1 MKILCFGSCNIDN
14 VLSVEHTVRPGETI
28 AAEKVEIFPG
38 GKGLNQAIAMARAL
52 KGSGIPVFHAGC
64 IGEDGEFLRKLLIES
79 GADTTYLRT
88 GDVRT
93 GFAIIQVDQN
103 GENSIVVSA
112 AANGSVTE
120 EYIDEVL
127 SHFETGDMLV
137 MQNEI
142 SHPDYL
148 VDRAH
153 EKGMQIVLNPSPLNE
168 RIASLDMK
176 KITYLVLNRL
186 EAETIFGTAAE
197 EALQKKTAALGG
209 ATDGPKLIMTLGSK
223 GSVYLDGKNLAAQQA
238 YPVKAVD
245 TTGAG
250 DTFTGYFVAGTA
262 LGMPVKEA
270 LDLAAAAS
278 ALSVTRMGAAASIPE
293 VDEVKIFLSEYSK
306 A

>member
-52 KGSGIPVFHAGC
+52 KGSAIPVFHAGC
-64 IGEDGEFLRKLLIES
+64 IGEDGEFLRKLLIKS

-93 GFAIIQVDQN
+93 GFAIIQVDKN

-112 AANGSVTE
+112 AANGTVTE

-186 EAETIFGTAAE
+186 EAETIFGTCD
-197 EALQKKTAALGG
+197 EAKLQAKALELN
-209 ATDGPKLIMTLGSK
+209 GPKLIMTLGSK
-223 GSVYLDGKNLAAQQA
+223 GSVYLDGKAAVLQQA

-262 LGMPVKEA
+262 LGKPVKEA
-270 LDLAAAAS
+270 MDLAAAAS

-293 VDEVKIFLSEYSK
+293 ASEVKAFLNK
-306 A
+306 I

>member
-52 KGSGIPVFHAGC
+52 KGSAIPVFHAGC
-64 IGEDGEFLRKLLIES
+64 IGEDGEFLRKLLIKS

-93 GFAIIQVDQN
+93 GFAIIQVDKN

-112 AANGSVTE
+112 AANGTVTE

-186 EAETIFGTAAE
+186 EAETIFGTCD
-197 EALQKKTAALGG
+197 EAKLQAKAVELN
-209 ATDGPKLIMTLGSK
+209 GPKLIMTLGSK
-223 GSVYLDGKNLAAQQA
+223 GSVYLDGKDAAWQQA

-262 LGMPVKEA
+262 LGKPVKEA
-270 LDLAAAAS
+270 MDLAAAAS

-293 VDEVKIFLSEYSK
+293 VSEVKAFLNK
-306 A
+306 I